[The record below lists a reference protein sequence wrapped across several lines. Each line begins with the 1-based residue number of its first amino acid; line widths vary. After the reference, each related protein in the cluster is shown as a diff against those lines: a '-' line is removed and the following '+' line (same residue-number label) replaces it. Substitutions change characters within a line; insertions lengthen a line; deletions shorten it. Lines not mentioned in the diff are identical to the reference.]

1 MERFVSKEKKNR
13 VCGFYSLVLEYFRV
27 EIMVRVAVE

>member
-1 MERFVSKEKKNR
+1 MSKENKNR
-13 VCGFYSLVLEYFRV
+13 VCGFRSLVLEYFRV